1 MKATNQTPSESVCEI
16 PGGSDPSSF
25 PTKDSH
31 HCIMRLQLLEETQG
45 GRVFLASE
53 SWRSYTSQPL
63 KIGEPVATHDISAKQ
78 SWNLNSGRSAC
89 RFRIQVPSPPRNN
102 NVYTNKEPETW
113 KLANSVTSKTQPE
126 CSPLVVSFALRQAYL
141 PVWIADPDVLIWP
154 TVGWV
159 ERSRPSGKGSK
170 LWTLTLFQAVLGA
183 GDRTEYKRDEILST
197 GSSLSHGQDG

>member
-1 MKATNQTPSESVCEI
+1 MCVI

-45 GRVFLASE
+45 ARVFLASE

-89 RFRIQVPSPPRNN
+89 RFRIQVPSPPRNS
-102 NVYTNKEPETW
+102 NVYIIKNLKHESWLTASHQKPSQSALLWWFHLHWDRHTCQYG
-113 KLANSVTSKTQPE
+113 LQTQM
-126 CSPLVVSFALRQAYL
+126 SSF
-141 PVWIADPDVLIWP
+141 DP
-154 TVGWV
+154 
-159 ERSRPSGKGSK
+159 
-170 LWTLTLFQAVLGA
+170 QLG
-183 GDRTEYKRDEILST
+183 G
-197 GSSLSHGQDG
+197 